1 MIPFANPELQ
11 LADEFVRDTGCN
23 IYLTGKAGTGKTTFL
38 HNLKEK
44 SPKRMIV
51 TAPTGVAAINAGG
64 VTLHSF
70 FQMPFGPFVPG
81 SETTARHRFG
91 TEKINIIKSLDL
103 LVIDEISMVRADL
116 LDGVDAVLRRYR
128 RSSLPFGGVQL
139 LLIGDL
145 HQLSPVV
152 KDADRRILDQYYD
165 SPYFFSSNSLRKTE
179 LITIELKHIYR
190 QEDDHFIRLLNQV
203 RDNNLDQESLS
214 SLNARHIQGFANAD
228 QKTEG
233 YITLCTHNNNADAIN
248 AARLQKLA
256 QKIYRFDAEIEGEFP
271 EHSFPTTVSLELKPQ
286 AQVMFMRNDSTPE
299 KRFFNGKIGKITR
312 ISGEKI
318 YIKCPDD
325 TDEIMVEPATW
336 ENIEYSLHPETLEIV
351 ENKIGAFI
359 QYPLKLAW
367 AITIHKSQGLT
378 FDRAIIDA
386 QAAFAHGQV
395 YVALSRCR
403 TLDGMVLSSPLSL
416 RAVKT
421 DSSVLRFIEQAATNI
436 PTAEKLELAKIHYQQ
451 RLLLECFD
459 FKELQV
465 LLSRLLFLIDRNSAL
480 VVVLGGGDLHELR
493 QKTVNEICT
502 VGTNFSR
509 QLEGLFTAHVFPA
522 EDPAVLERIQKASTY
537 FQEKIETGIG
547 ACIERLEIETDNKE
561 IRKKAQK
568 LCTLLQEE
576 TTVKL
581 AAVKCCATGFCSAQ
595 YLRAISSAE
604 IKLSPKKETQ
614 QRTAKTQ
621 TTYSEADIA
630 HPELFQTLREWR
642 AAKAKEEGVPHFHI
656 LHQKTLIQIAVNLP
670 DSLTTLTKIKGIGS
684 KLSARYGEEL
694 VGLVAG
700 YREKK
705 NIVEVILPQISDSA
719 TEELKKTKIPAEA
732 DAPKIDTKKLSLE
745 LFEKGLTVPQ
755 IASQRELVLSTIEG
769 HLAHFVALG
778 ELAIDKLLPPDKR
791 QTIEEKLRQMP
802 DKKLNEIKL
811 ALGDGFSYGE
821 LKLVQAHLKKQTSS

>member
-1 MIPFANPELQ
+1 MIPSANPELQ

-38 HNLKEK
+38 HNLKKK

-91 TEKINIIKSLDL
+91 KEKINIIKSLDL

-152 KDADRRILDQYYD
+152 KDADRRILEQYYD
-165 SPYFFSSNSLRKTE
+165 SPYFFSSNSLRQTE
-179 LITIELKHIYR
+179 LITIELQHIYR
-190 QEDDHFIRLLNQV
+190 QEDDDFISLLNRV
-203 RDNNLDQESLS
+203 RDNNLDQATLS
-214 SLNARHIQGFANAD
+214 SLNARHIQGFADTEHKA
-228 QKTEG
+228 EG
-233 YITLCTHNNNADAIN
+233 YITLCTHNSNADAIN
-248 AARLQKLA
+248 TARLQKLA
-256 QKIYRFDAEIEGEFP
+256 QKSYRFDADIEGEFP

-318 YIKCPDD
+318 WIQCPDE

-336 ENIEYSLHPETLEIV
+336 ENIEYSLHPETLEIT

-421 DSSVLRFIEQAATNI
+421 DSSVLRFVEQAGANI
-436 PTAEKLELAKIHYQQ
+436 PTAERLELAKIQYQQ

-465 LLSRLLFLIDRNSAL
+465 LLSRLLFLIDRNTAL
-480 VVVLGGGDLHELR
+480 VVILGTEDLHELR
-493 QKTVNEICT
+493 QNTVNEICT
-502 VGTNFSR
+502 VGANFRR
-509 QLEGLFTAHVFPA
+509 QLQGLFTETVFPA
-522 EDPAVLERIQKASTY
+522 GDPAVLERIQKASAY
-537 FQEKIETGIG
+537 FEDKIEAGIG
-547 ACIERLEIETDNKE
+547 TCIDQLEIETDNKE
-561 IRKKAQK
+561 IRKKAKK
-568 LCTLLQEE
+568 LCTLLQVE
-576 TTVKL
+576 TAVKL
-581 AAVKCCATGFCSAQ
+581 AAVKCCAAGFSSSQ

-604 IKLSPKKETQ
+604 IKTASKKETE
-614 QRTAKTQ
+614 RIAKTQ
-621 TTYSEADIA
+621 TTYAESDID

-656 LHQKTLIQIAVNLP
+656 LHQKTLIQIVVNLP
-670 DSLTTLTKIKGIGS
+670 DSLTALMKIKGIGR

-694 VGLVAG
+694 VGLVAR
-700 YREKK
+700 YREIN
-705 NIVEVILPQISDSA
+705 NIVEVILPQISDSTA
-719 TEELKKTKIPAEA
+719 AELKTPKLPAESQT
-732 DAPKIDTKKLSLE
+732 PKIDTKKLSLS
-745 LFEKGLTVPQ
+745 LFEQGLTVPQ
-755 IASQRELVLSTIEG
+755 IASQRELVLSTVEG

-778 ELAIDKLLPPDKR
+778 ELAIDKVLPPDKR
-791 QTIEEKLRQMP
+791 QAIEEKLHQMP
-802 DKKLNEIKL
+802 GKKMGEIKL

-821 LKLVQAHLKKQTSS
+821 IKLVQAHLKKQTSS